1 MWSKGRRL
9 TAVAQ
14 NGSYDITQYSYNADG
29 IRTGKNR
36 NGVVTEYI
44 LSGSRIVA
52 EKRGSTVIRYWY
64 DEAGSPVGMKL
75 DGETYLYEKNLQGD
89 IVGIYNSSGTRVVSY
104 AYDAWGNVVS
114 QSYTDSSAYTNNPFR
129 YRGYYWD
136 SETGFYYLESRY
148 YDPKTGRFI
157 NADGYVNA
165 NGDLIG
171 YNLYAYCSNN
181 PVMFV
186 DPTGE
191 GKILDWLKQKGQ
203 AIGDWFS
210 DTFGGVVYES
220 RAHKTIAYDTV
231 FVGS

>member
-1 MWSKGRRL
+1 MGIWYTQVAGTLGSAQSSYSYSYGNADWKDQLTSYRGSSISYDAIGNPGSYFNGSYYNLMWSKGRRL

-64 DEAGSPVGMKL
+64 DGAGSPVGMKL

-114 QSYTDSSAYTNNPFR
+114 GSYSSGA
-129 YRGYYWD
+129 
-136 SETGFYYLESRY
+136 L
-148 YDPKTGRFI
+148 
-157 NADGYVNA
+157 
-165 NGDLIG
+165 
-171 YNLYAYCSNN
+171 C
-181 PVMFV
+181 
-186 DPTGE
+186 
-191 GKILDWLKQKGQ
+191 
-203 AIGDWFS
+203 
-210 DTFGGVVYES
+210 
-220 RAHKTIAYDTV
+220 
-231 FVGS
+231 